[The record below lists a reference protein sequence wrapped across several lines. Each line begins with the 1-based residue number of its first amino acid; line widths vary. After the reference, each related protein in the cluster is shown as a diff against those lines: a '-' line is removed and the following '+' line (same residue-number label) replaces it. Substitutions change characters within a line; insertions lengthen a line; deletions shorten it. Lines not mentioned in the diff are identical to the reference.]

1 MGITHKKINK
11 VENILKR
18 SKKKNINNN
27 KNIQT
32 GGSDSS
38 GSSGSSNSEGN
49 NEGSSNEGSS
59 SNENSIY
66 EDNNEGSIYEG
77 NNINVHGK
85 LNELFS
91 KQTTAETKLAKARKE
106 YFSKINKFI
115 NNNKIV
121 DAETEYISL
130 NKCENEYDKIT
141 QEINRLLENTNPT
154 INESNSDLIKFVG
167 LFNPGSMCYA
177 NSIITLLFHIEEF
190 KELLKNLSEDEIDN
204 IDITPIIV
212 NENGIEVNKTNTFIT
227 DFNKGKKILKIFR
240 FIYEKIDEIQQKN
253 ETKIDLNNNIFSKE
267 VAKNKYGYE
276 GEDADTNDITVY
288 KILKFL
294 TFGRSN
300 NMPKHEDAYEFLSPI
315 LDKIQYLNND
325 KIIKF
330 IKLYENNLT
339 SKITCD
345 DSSKESE
352 PKSEPYNIINIP
364 IPKNITNTSNTSIK
378 DLIEDLQ
385 KEENYTDDIPIAVCG
400 DKIKD
405 TKSKKLTYNIG
416 LNTKYLIIILKRFK
430 LNETGTE
437 YEKNPVPITVNKII
451 KVDNKKFII
460 KAISLHE
467 GDVGGGH
474 YTAVIYNKG
483 NPSVNYNN
491 DHITTVNLNEN
502 DIKERG
508 YVFLY
513 EKTNDN
519 DMEESYEE
527 PPLVP
532 ENYPKVSKEI
542 NTLLKEGS
550 NQLFNEIYNI
560 IPDTNTNKISIGDTT
575 ILDTDKDVDDVDYN
589 KYTNNVA
596 TKLKHMINYSI
607 PTDLSK
613 NTVKLITLKY
623 DTNNFKTDMS
633 NTEFYK
639 YLDEQY
645 KNLFKTYEIPIKY
658 SLTNGMNVNFN
669 SSGSGTT
676 GAIDNLENVIN
687 IAGFFVNHTNDTINE
702 IYNPTN
708 DNQINTN
715 DDIINIINNLTQ
727 IIKYTDKTGQQQK
740 PAGSVFLSD
749 PFKLPENVNK
759 KIYEK
764 QINVYHI
771 KGVHIYSQDIE
782 TKTVLL
788 VKQYYEK
795 VLDNFMKSD
804 SQVLFLAQIPGQ
816 YFEAS
821 DITAIAFYKAV
832 SEYLNN
838 LDKSVLNTL
847 NTNKLIVIDFD
858 DKKTD
863 KTDEINTIN
872 ENIDKNTN
880 IINGGF
886 LSKKN
891 ENIHS
896 RTWTKKRL
904 I

>member
-1 MGITHKKINK
+1 MGITHKKFNK

-32 GGSDSS
+32 GGS
-38 GSSGSSNSEGN
+38 GSSGSSNSNGSNSNSNGSNSNSNGN
-49 NEGSSNEGSS
+49 NEDSSN
-59 SNENSIY
+59 
-66 EDNNEGSIYEG
+66 DG
-77 NNINVHGK
+77 NNVNKK
-85 LNELFS
+85 LSKLFS
-91 KQTTAETKLAKARKE
+91 KQKTAEEELGEARKAF
-106 YFSKINKFI
+106 YIKINQK
-115 NNNKIV
+115 NN
-121 DAETEYISL
+121 AEAEQKKLTEY
-130 NKCENEYDKIT
+130 ENAYDNIT

-154 INESNSDLIKFVG
+154 INESNTDLIKFVG

-177 NSIITLLFHIEEF
+177 NSIITLLFHIKEF
-190 KELLKNLSEDEIDN
+190 KDLLTNLSEDEIDK
-204 IDITPIIV
+204 ITSIPIIV
-212 NENGIEVNKTNTFIT
+212 KENGIDVNKTNTFES
-227 DFNKGKKILKIFR
+227 DFNKGKHILKIFR
-240 FIYEKIDEIQQKN
+240 FIYEKINEIQKKN
-253 ETKIDLNNNIFSKE
+253 ETTIDLNNNIFTE
-267 VAKNKYGYE
+267 ELAKKKYGYE
-276 GEDADTNDITVY
+276 GKHADTNNITVY

-325 KIIKF
+325 KIINF
-330 IKLYENNLT
+330 RKLYENNLT
-339 SKITCD
+339 SKITCA

-352 PKSEPYNIINIP
+352 PKSEPYTIINIP
-364 IPKNITNTSNTSIK
+364 IPENITNTTNTSIK

-385 KEENYTDDIPIAVCG
+385 KEENNTDDIPIAVCG
-400 DKIKD
+400 DKIED

-437 YEKNPVPITVNKII
+437 YKKNPVPINVNKII
-451 KVDNKKFII
+451 KVDNKTFII

-467 GDVGGGH
+467 GNVDGGH

-483 NPSVNYNN
+483 NPSVIYNN
-491 DHITTVNLNEN
+491 DRITTDNLNEN

-513 EKTNDN
+513 ERTNDN
-519 DMEESYEE
+519 DMEESEE
-527 PPLVP
+527 ESLPISQD
-532 ENYPKVSKEI
+532 YPTVDKNV

-550 NQLFNEIYNI
+550 IQLFNEIYKI
-560 IPDTNTNKISIGDTT
+560 IPDTNTNKISVEDKTS
-575 ILDTDKDVDDVDYN
+575 LDTEKNADDVDYN

-623 DTNNFKTDMS
+623 DTNDLKTDMS
-633 NTEFYK
+633 NANFYN
-639 YLDEQY
+639 YLDKQY
-645 KNLFKTYEIPIKY
+645 KTLFKISEIPIKY

-676 GAIDNLENVIN
+676 GAIDNLEKVIN
-687 IAGFFVNHTNDTINE
+687 SADFFVNHTNDTINE

-715 DDIINIINNLTQ
+715 DDIIKIINNNGQLIT
-727 IIKYTDKTGQQQK
+727 YTDKTGK
-740 PAGSVFLSD
+740 KKTPAGSVFLSD
-749 PFKLPENVNK
+749 PFKLPENANKNIYGK
-759 KIYEK
+759 KIN
-764 QINVYHI
+764 IYHI
-771 KGVHIYSQDIE
+771 KGLSISGDIE
-782 TKTVLL
+782 TKTVIL
-788 VKQYYEK
+788 VKQYYKK
-795 VLDNFMKSD
+795 VLENFMESD
-804 SQVLFLAQIPGQ
+804 SQVLFLAQIPGF
-816 YFEAS
+816 YFHAGV
-821 DITAIAFYKAV
+821 ITAIAFYEAV

-847 NTNKLIVIDFD
+847 QTNKLIVIDFD
-858 DKKTD
+858 VKIDKKTD

-872 ENIDKNTN
+872 ENIDKKTKTN
-880 IINGGF
+880 VINGGY

-891 ENIHS
+891 KKKYPKN
-896 RTWTKKRL
+896 WTKKRL